1 MALKRSN
8 MKVLIVNTFDRGGA
22 ANACKRLHIGLLEG
36 GVESKVL
43 LKNKQNNWSQ
53 SFLSPPKRT
62 TPSLPEKLRTKS
74 IRILKELKLY
84 SPPKKQK
91 LETPFLPNRSE
102 KLEMFSFPYSNYD
115 ITESP
120 LYQQADIINLH
131 WVANFLDYKSFFLK
145 NAKPVVW
152 TLHDM
157 NPFLG
162 IDHYT
167 EKYIGMDRHGE
178 PISRSISKEESK
190 INRDF
195 VDFKK
200 DCIEQIENLTVI
212 TPSRWLATEV
222 SKSEVFMGRNVKVIP
237 YGLDDKVFSPRDQKT
252 SREILNLPLNKK
264 IILFVADSVANHRKG
279 FSYLVKA
286 LKEFQTEETL
296 LCAVGSKI
304 KLRSND
310 NLIELGEIKDER
322 LMSVVYSAASVF
334 VIPSLIDNL
343 PNTVLESLM
352 CGTPVV
358 GFPVGGIPEM
368 INHNKNGL
376 LTEEVSVNSLVKA
389 LKNVIDNPEMFDRK
403 EIRRAAKEKYD
414 KKVQATKYIELFN
427 EILNP

>member
-1 MALKRSN
+1 

-22 ANACKRLHIGLLEG
+22 ANACKRLHLGLLEA
-36 GVESKVL
+36 GVDSKVL
-43 LKNKQNNWSQ
+43 LKNKQNNWPQ
-53 SFLSPPKRT
+53 SFLLHPKII
-62 TPSLPEKLRTKS
+62 TPSTGKKLRTKS
-74 IRILKELKLY
+74 IRILKELKIY
-84 SPPKKQK
+84 SRTPKKQK
-91 LETPFLPNRSE
+91 PGIPFLQKRSE
-102 KLEMFSFPYSNYD
+102 KLEMYSFPHSNYD

-131 WVANFLDYKSFFLK
+131 WVANFLDYKSFFIK
-145 NAKPVVW
+145 NTKPVVW

-178 PISRSISKEESK
+178 PISRSISKEESN

-212 TPSRWLATEV
+212 TPSRWLAAEA
-222 SKSEVFMGRNVKVIP
+222 SKSEAFKDRKMKIIPNSLDVNVFA
-237 YGLDDKVFSPRDQKT
+237 PRDQKT
-252 SREILNLPLNKK
+252 SREILSLPLDKR

-296 LCAVGSKI
+296 LCAVGSNI

-322 LMSVVYSAASVF
+322 LMSVVYSAADVF

-352 CGTPVV
+352 CGTPVI
-358 GFPVGGIPEM
+358 GFPVGGIPDM
-368 INHNKNGL
+368 IDHGKNGL
-376 LTEEVSVNSLVKA
+376 LTEEVSVKSLVRA
-389 LKNVIDNPEMFDRK
+389 LKDFLDNPEMFDRK
-403 EIRRAAKEKYD
+403 EIRRVAKEKYD
-414 KKVQATKYIELFN
+414 EKVQAKKYIELFN
-427 EILNP
+427 EILKT